1 MARPLRKRKRV
12 MGAGIG
18 GVIQPETAWR
28 LRIIARDL
36 GLTLN
41 QAALYCVNHFAIENE
56 ISFEEIPDKSPD
68 WILSRIEHPPR
79 NHRSE
84 LD

>member
-28 LRIIARDL
+28 LRIVARDL

-41 QAALYCVNHFAIENE
+41 QACLYCVNHYGRDNG
-56 ISFEEIPDKSPD
+56 ISFEEIPDKDPD

-79 NHRSE
+79 DHRSE